1 MRWCLF
7 LLNSLK
13 KIFRKKVEKFKEFKG
28 YGELEELTKQILLAK
43 EIGNKAGE
51 ETVNNMK
58 RFIYQEYI
66 PAIDKINIFENE
78 YEVFKEIDRRFEK
91 WMSIQLKPW
100 LREKCVISL
109 LGAFSSGK
117 SSIVNSIIGEDLLS
131 VDVTPTTAIPTYISY
146 GPRKVF
152 KFLDIEG
159 KQREIS
165 EDVFKMLS
173 KATRMAENVF
183 AKLLFGYIR
192 YCVMELP
199 IDGLEYI
206 SLLDTPGYNS
216 VDVED
221 IKRAKDIVKESDI
234 ILWVM
239 DINDGTLSKDSI
251 NFIKEILSENPLPFY
266 VVINKVDCTPPSAK
280 VKVKEEVEKILNKND
295 IKYEGCLLYS
305 TNSNDENYKFYKNE
319 MMGIIGKTPSIK
331 RTQNLKK
338 YLEEILDE
346 GFKMIT
352 KDFKKW
358 KDIRDELKRKKTSKM
373 SEFIDELPKTSFA
386 EVSKNLQKLK
396 KLNEEL
402 KNLDF

>member
-1 MRWCLF
+1 MRR
-7 LLNSLK
+7 LNSLK
-13 KIFRKKVEKFKEFKG
+13 KIFRKKVEKMKEFEGYEELKG
-28 YGELEELTKQILLAK
+28 LTKQILGAK

-51 ETVNNMK
+51 ETVNKMK

-78 YEVFKEIDRRFEK
+78 YEVFKEIERRFEK
-91 WMSIQLKPW
+91 WTSIQLKPW
-100 LREKCVISL
+100 LCEKCVISL

-117 SSIVNSIIGEDLLS
+117 SSIVNSIIGEDLLP

-152 KFLDIEG
+152 KFVDIEG

-173 KATRMAENVF
+173 KATRMADNVL
-183 AKLLFGYIR
+183 AKLLFSYIR
-192 YCVMELP
+192 YCVMEFPL
-199 IDGLEYI
+199 DGLADI

-221 IKRAKDIVKESDI
+221 IKKAKDVVKESDI

-266 VVINKVDCTPPSAK
+266 VVINKVDSTPPGVK
-280 VKVKEEVEKILNKND
+280 VKVKEEVEKMLNKND
-295 IKYEGCLLYS
+295 IKYEGCFFY
-305 TNSNDENYKFYKNE
+305 TTKSNDENYKFYKNE
-319 MMGIIGKTPSIK
+319 MMGIIGKATSIK
-331 RTQNLKK
+331 RSQNLKK

-346 GFKMIT
+346 GFKRIT
-352 KDFKKW
+352 EKYKMW
-358 KDIRDELKRKKTSKM
+358 EDIREDLKRKKTSEM
-373 SEFIDELPKTSFA
+373 RESTDELIKTSLA
-386 EVSKNLQKLK
+386 EVSKNLKKLK
-396 KLNEEL
+396 KLDEEL